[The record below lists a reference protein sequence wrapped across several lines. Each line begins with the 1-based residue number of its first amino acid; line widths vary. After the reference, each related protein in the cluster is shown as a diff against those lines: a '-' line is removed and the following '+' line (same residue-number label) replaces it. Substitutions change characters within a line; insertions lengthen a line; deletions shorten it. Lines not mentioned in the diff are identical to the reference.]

1 MNCVTDEQLD
11 QVTGGTVEEL
21 RDLTDALVDNRFFK
35 GIVTFSAALPIS
47 SKAIKAEVT
56 NILDSMGI
64 EANIDV
70 SFMGVFGF
78 GIGEKHN
85 TYKDKATGESLTH
98 KQVLDRIKN
107 FGG

>member
-1 MNCVTDEQLD
+1 
-11 QVTGGTVEEL
+11 
-21 RDLTDALVDNRFFK
+21 
-35 GIVTFSAALPIS
+35 
-47 SKAIKAEVT
+47 
-56 NILDSMGI
+56 MGI